1 MFQLKCYGAEDDK
14 ILGIPGE
21 VKYCVFFLGLVL
33 CYCEWKWKKKS
44 VLAFL
49 ESNY

>member
-1 MFQLKCYGAEDDK
+1 MKFICLRLLIISNNKILFQLKCYGAEDDK

-33 CYCEWKWKKKS
+33 CYCE
-44 VLAFL
+44 
-49 ESNY
+49 